1 MTKPTDPPPSVDRE
15 VPTPRASGSFLIFH
29 TRAQILHSQLAPVT
43 PHTHDTSRVLDA
55 LRGEVEVLVEEC
67 EKWPDTAPTDVTERL
82 AATNT
87 MFQRIREL
95 EDQVK
100 TFLEGGR

>member
-29 TRAQILHSQLAPVT
+29 TRAQILHSQLVLVT
-43 PHTHDTSRVLDA
+43 TRTPFLDA
-55 LRGEVEVLVEEC
+55 LRSKVDALVVEC
-67 EKWPDTAPTDVTERL
+67 ERWPDIAPTDVTERL
-82 AATNT
+82 AATNE
-87 MFQRIREL
+87 MFQKIRDL
-95 EDQVK
+95 EEQVK